1 MKRKRALYRA
11 LAVLLVV
18 AGAALWSQPFRPRGN
33 ELSGWHEMRA
43 ASDPSGFL
51 RDAPLS
57 IPDQATSLAEATQS
71 PEKPIEVPNAAKIYG
86 DTGLSLGERFRLL
99 LSGADEDDQ
108 AAAHLALGIVSGC
121 HSIDGIPPGT
131 PPLGAEVATDYQL
144 SLDEQLREEC
154 RDVVAN
160 PDFQKTLDKLRKQ
173 SARMYSDSVRRV
185 IREQYAAGGAPAAL
199 VAGVDALKSRPDQIT
214 AGVVADQFSELE
226 ISSIY
231 LAPLMRS
238 AESVTPQNRNLL
250 VNAAIQLLTC
260 DFGRPCGPNSFD
272 VRMMC
277 LVMGVCVPGAN
288 LQTLTVQELMTGQ
301 QARDVQAILDNLR
314 QYRR

>member
-1 MKRKRALYRA
+1 MKRKRALYGA

-18 AGAALWSQPFRPRGN
+18 AGATLWPRPFSSRGN
-33 ELSGWHEMRA
+33 ESPGLHETPVA
-43 ASDPSGFL
+43 ADPSGFL
-51 RDAPLS
+51 RDSPSLAPGE
-57 IPDQATSLAEATQS
+57 ARSLAEATQS
-71 PEKPIEVPNAAKIYG
+71 PEKPIEAPSAAQVYG
-86 DTGLSLGERFRLL
+86 DTSISLGERFRLL
-99 LSGADEDDQ
+99 LGAGEGDQ

-121 HSIDGIPPGT
+121 HSIDAIPSGT

-144 SLDEQLREEC
+144 SLDKLLRQEC
-154 RDVVAN
+154 RDVLSN
-160 PDFQKTLDKLRKQ
+160 PDYQKTLGVLKKH
-173 SARMYSDSVRRV
+173 SAHMYADSVKRA

-199 VAGVDALKSRPDQIT
+199 IAGVGALKSRPDQVT
-214 AGVVADQFSELE
+214 ANVVADQLSELE
-226 ISSIY
+226 ISSVY

-272 VRMMC
+272 VRTMC
-277 LVMGVCVPGAN
+277 LVMGVCIPGAN
-288 LQTLTVQELMTGQ
+288 LQMLTVQELMTGQ